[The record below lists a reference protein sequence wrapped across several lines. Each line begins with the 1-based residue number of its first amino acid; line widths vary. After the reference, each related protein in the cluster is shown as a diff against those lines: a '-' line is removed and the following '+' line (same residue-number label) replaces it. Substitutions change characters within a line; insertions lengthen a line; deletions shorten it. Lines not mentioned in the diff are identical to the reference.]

1 MKYRFIVFLRRE
13 SKAAPSS
20 AKRYVGDPLLCAEA
34 ALLNRLLWL
43 HFLNL
48 ECKFILD
55 QWGIKS
61 HGSSIEPIRSC
72 LGELTQNLSPI
83 CTGDPILVFNVGA
96 FPHIIFDIKQL
107 FEYR

>member
-34 ALLNRLLWL
+34 ASSNRYHWL

-55 QWGIKS
+55 QWGNKS
-61 HGSSIEPIRSC
+61 HGSSIEPIRSF
-72 LGELTQNLSPI
+72 LGPLTQNLSQG
-83 CTGDPILVFNVGA
+83 CLGRRT
-96 FPHIIFDIKQL
+96 
-107 FEYR
+107 